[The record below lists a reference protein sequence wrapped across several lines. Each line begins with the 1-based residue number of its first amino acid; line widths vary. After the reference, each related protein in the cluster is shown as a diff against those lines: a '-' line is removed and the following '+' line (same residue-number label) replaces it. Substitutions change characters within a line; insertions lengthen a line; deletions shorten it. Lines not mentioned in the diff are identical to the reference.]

1 VHVLL
6 TDASKSPSIQTDS
19 GVLLQGNPP
28 AEVVASE
35 LVVELVVA
43 CWVVVAPVVVVT
55 TGTGV
60 GFKDGLVDVEG
71 NSEGSRDG
79 LVDILGLTE
88 G

>member
-1 VHVLL
+1 M
-6 TDASKSPSIQTDS
+6 AS
-19 GVLLQGNPP
+19 V
-28 AEVVASE
+28 
-35 LVVELVVA
+35 